1 MKEVGLYIMM
11 HILKYTFVIGILS
24 GFYIHEL
31 LKKMSITVLMK
42 IRYTSIPEMSKR
54 QLENLPR

>member
-24 GFYIHEL
+24 DFYIHEL
-31 LKKMSITVLMK
+31 LKKVSITVLIK
-42 IRYTSIPEMSKR
+42 IRYTSIPEMSRR
-54 QLENLPR
+54 QLEN

>member
-24 GFYIHEL
+24 DLYIHEL
-31 LKKMSITVLMK
+31 LKKVSITVLIK

-54 QLENLPR
+54 QLEN

>member
-24 GFYIHEL
+24 DFYIYEL
-31 LKKMSITVLMK
+31 LKKVSITVLIK
-42 IRYTSIPEMSKR
+42 TLGCLNTKR
-54 QLENLPR
+54 GNYM

>member
-1 MKEVGLYIMM
+1 MKEVGLYMM

-31 LKKMSITVLMK
+31 LKKMLITVLIK

-54 QLENLPR
+54 QLEN

>member
-1 MKEVGLYIMM
+1 MKEVGLYMM

-31 LKKMSITVLMK
+31 LKKMSTTVLIK

>member
-1 MKEVGLYIMM
+1 MKEVGLYMM

-31 LKKMSITVLMK
+31 LKKNVDHCVNENTV
-42 IRYTSIPEMSKR
+42 Y
-54 QLENLPR
+54 